1 MNLKEAFRFQ
11 NKLQAL
17 MNEAQSILNLDR
29 NVCQVQT
36 TLLRSK
42 VMPEAENETT
52 IESAPS
58 EYADRINDVIGL
70 LLYLLNEHEIL
81 AKCIHDAKATLP
93 IDMDSEV
100 SLNARRQAI
109 ASTLSHMAD
118 LRSSEQVIS
127 NGGMG
132 YRFNAEGNQVA
143 YRCDVKRVTTI
154 NFDRNMVRRKAAV
167 MNQQNDF
174 ISSQIDSCMVNTKVT
189 YTPPFDVNSSFAAIF
204 EVYSQKQGA

>member
-70 LLYLLNEHEIL
+70 LLYLLNEHEVL

-100 SLNARRQAI
+100 SLNARRQTI
-109 ASTLSHMAD
+109 ASTLNHMAD

-127 NGGMG
+127 NGGLG
-132 YRFNAEGNQVA
+132 YRFNAEGNQVS

-154 NFDRNMVRRKAAV
+154 NFDRSMVRRKAAV

-174 ISSQIDSCMVNTKVT
+174 ISAEIDSCMVNTKVS

-204 EVYSQKQGA
+204 ETYTQKQGA